1 MLIKECL
8 KNFEKTLDV
17 WNESKDAVRVY
28 LDIETG
34 ELISFQ
40 YDNLNSWEVFN
51 TDSVKEICSRNN
63 LTLIGK
69 PFEYVFDDLEF
80 LEAINYSL
88 KLKDTDDRIIQ
99 KYVRINKNIKEED
112 IEKLETLFLFEG
124 GESND

>member
-28 LDIETG
+28 LDVETG
-34 ELISFQ
+34 ELMSFQ

-51 TDSVKEICSRNN
+51 TDSVKEICSRNS
-63 LTLIGK
+63 LTLIDK

-112 IEKLETLFLFEG
+112 VEKLETLFLFEG